1 MRKTALAVLAMTL
14 CLLASA
20 QAQNYPNRLIKM
32 IHGFPPGGN
41 VDIIARL
48 LANEM
53 QKSLGQNI
61 VVEPKPGLAGALA
74 AESVAHADPDG
85 YTLFVLPSAHPA
97 VGALQKNLKYRTVE
111 DFDWISTVSFYPFL
125 ICVRKDSKYQTL
137 GDLLNDAKSRPGGL
151 SYGSA
156 GVGSILHT
164 TVELLANVTK
174 TKFVHVPYRG
184 EVPAIT
190 GLLSGDF
197 DFIAA
202 TTGATVP
209 RVKSGE
215 LRALA
220 TTGIVRW
227 AQLPN
232 VPTVNEAAGLKNFE
246 VISWTGLATTAG
258 VPKAIVDRL
267 HAEVQRAINV
277 PDVRDKLQN
286 MGGEVR
292 GTTPAEMRDL
302 VARQLALWERVVR
315 EQNIQ
320 TQ

>member
-1 MRKTALAVLAMTL
+1 
-14 CLLASA
+14 
-20 QAQNYPNRLIKM
+20 
-32 IHGFPPGGN
+32 
-41 VDIIARL
+41 
-48 LANEM
+48 
-53 QKSLGQNI
+53 
-61 VVEPKPGLAGALA
+61 
-74 AESVAHADPDG
+74 
-85 YTLFVLPSAHPA
+85 
-97 VGALQKNLKYRTVE
+97 
-111 DFDWISTVSFYPFL
+111 
-125 ICVRKDSKYQTL
+125 
-137 GDLLNDAKSRPGGL
+137 
-151 SYGSA
+151 
-156 GVGSILHT
+156 
-164 TVELLANVTK
+164 
-174 TKFVHVPYRG
+174 
-184 EVPAIT
+184 
-190 GLLSGDF
+190 
-197 DFIAA
+197 
-202 TTGATVP
+202 
-209 RVKSGE
+209 
-215 LRALA
+215 
-220 TTGIVRW
+220 VRW